1 MEPSKLRSRHA
12 PATETQAPPP
22 PSTSDPP
29 PRRRSLHILDVLRV
43 LGGVC
48 LLSGTLSYL
57 VTGHK
62 SFSWNYS
69 LRPERLKAWI
79 VRFAP
84 PPILVSPIPRLRAWA
99 RPALKANAPK
109 PQRGPLQLTPSQLLL
124 HDGRSYPELP
134 IYLALNASI
143 YDVSASPH
151 LYGPGGSYH
160 FFAGRDA
167 TRAFVTGCFD
177 QDLTGDLRGVE
188 RMFIPV
194 DEDVGEEAG
203 GEGENSKEKRRARK
217 LRRERDVREAK
228 RKVWEAVDGWR
239 KMFEEGKGGKYFRVG
254 KVVGREEGWGEEI
267 PRLCDKAEKA
277 RPKRGVEG

>member
-1 MEPSKLRSRHA
+1 MSAFRHAVVPGHGAQVHFLELLAAAREIESVDCNVSPLPSGVGVPSKK
-12 PATETQAPPP
+12 PPP
-22 PSTSDPP
+22 KT
-29 PRRRSLHILDVLRV
+29 
-43 LGGVC
+43 
-48 LLSGTLSYL
+48 
-57 VTGHK
+57 
-62 SFSWNYS
+62 
-69 LRPERLKAWI
+69 
-79 VRFAP
+79 
-84 PPILVSPIPRLRAWA
+84 
-99 RPALKANAPK
+99 
-109 PQRGPLQLTPSQLLL
+109 QRGPLQLTPSQLLL

-194 DEDVGEEAG
+194 DDDRDEEGAG
-203 GEGENSKEKRRARK
+203 DDNREKRRARK
-217 LRRERDVREAK
+217 LRRERDTREAK

-254 KVVGREEGWGEEI
+254 EVVGREEGWGDEI

-277 RPKRGVEG
+277 RPKRGEGG